1 VFVQSY
7 GLRLRAQKESFL
19 RVTHQTASDS
29 VINNFRRQSGRILK
43 TQEIIASGKRIHRA
57 SDDPCGMAR
66 ILDTRRLLSSLA
78 QYRRNITQGEL
89 RIDAL
94 ETTLAAVDDFVA
106 MARGLVTQIAQDI
119 DSQADLADEAA
130 RIREQVMQLANTR
143 LEDTYL
149 FAGHNTATAPFLDDG
164 SYTGDSGSY
173 RIRIGQTSEVILQVD
188 GNTVFK
194 DTEDIF
200 MILEELQTALVSGDS
215 VQIQTQAASLDRFQK
230 HLQNVR
236 ADIGGVKDQ
245 IETSGN
251 YLDKFILNMQTYL
264 TETEAADLT
273 EAVLALQFQNT
284 VYEAALVAAAD
295 LIQPSL
301 LQFLR

>member
-1 VFVQSY
+1 M
-7 GLRLRAQKESFL
+7 

-29 VINNFRRQSGRILK
+29 VINTFRRQSGKILK

-57 SDDPCGMAR
+57 SDDPRGMAR

-89 RIDAL
+89 RVDAL
-94 ETTLAAVDDFVA
+94 ETTLATVADFVA
-106 MARGLVTQIAQDI
+106 MARGLVTNVAQDI
-119 DSQADLADEAA
+119 DIQAVLADEAA

-143 LEDTYL
+143 LGDTYL
-149 FAGHNTATAPFLDDG
+149 FAGHNTAAAPFLDDG

-173 RIRIGQTSEVILQVD
+173 RIRIGQTSDVVLQVD

-200 MILEELQTALVSGDS
+200 LILEELQTALESGDS

-230 HLQNVR
+230 HLQNIR
-236 ADIGGVKDQ
+236 ADIGGSRDQ
-245 IETSGN
+245 LETSGN
-251 YLDKFILNMQTYL
+251 YLDKFILNMQAYL
-264 TETEAADLT
+264 ADTEEADLT
-273 EAVLALQFQNT
+273 EAVLALEFQNT